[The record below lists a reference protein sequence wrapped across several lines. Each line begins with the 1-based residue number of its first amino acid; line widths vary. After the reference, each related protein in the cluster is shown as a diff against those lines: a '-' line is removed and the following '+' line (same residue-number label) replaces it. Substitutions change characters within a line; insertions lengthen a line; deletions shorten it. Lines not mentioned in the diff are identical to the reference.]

1 MIITEL
7 GLSQRTE
14 HALRR
19 NGIHSTEQLT
29 QMGDAQILRLR
40 GMGPA
45 MLREIREKLA
55 RPERSDAEELAA
67 YRATGL
73 TPEEISVVRNKP
85 VSNADHI
92 RSMSDEDLAEF
103 MRSMMDCVSCE
114 NTFSFKCD
122 GNYNHCLPVCLKWL
136 KQPAGEDKNG
146 V

>member
-40 GMGPA
+40 GMGPT

-67 YRATGL
+67 YRDTGL
-73 TPEEISVVRNKP
+73 TPEEIMEVRFLIAASHDPEKLSHLRDL
-85 VSNADHI
+85 VLA
-92 RSMSDEDLAEF
+92 DEDGQ
-103 MRSMMDCVSCE
+103 C
-114 NTFSFKCD
+114 KK
-122 GNYNHCLPVCLKWL
+122 G
-136 KQPAGEDKNG
+136 DKR
-146 V
+146 